1 MKRGAQGGLCKAGLE
16 LEDMTGRTVQV
27 SGIFLI
33 CSQLEL
39 NSSML
44 KNICTHKKLYSIA
57 WWVSLTEFSR
67 KNSVSRCP
75 QVSICPQ
82 ESGCPQGSRS
92 SVSAAAWWV
101 SYYRGRWRQKRR
113 KLAGKSSWAQSLQ
126 QVWVW
131 SSSKLLFQ
139 DFRWRS
145 NTVVWLRMMTKSRGT
160 K

>member
-1 MKRGAQGGLCKAGLE
+1 MKRGAQGGLCNTGLE

-67 KNSVSRCP
+67 KNKVYPGVLRYLFVLRNQDLGPRCQQQLGGCLITEVAGGRKEESLQVSPAELSRCNKSEFGLH
-75 QVSICPQ
+75 QSFFFRI
-82 ESGCPQGSRS
+82 SGGGQI
-92 SVSAAAWWV
+92 
-101 SYYRGRWRQKRR
+101 
-113 KLAGKSSWAQSLQ
+113 L
-126 QVWVW
+126 W
-131 SSSKLLFQ
+131 S
-139 DFRWRS
+139 
-145 NTVVWLRMMTKSRGT
+145 G
-160 K
+160 